1 MDKNNAFFN
10 KIDSILIDLT
20 NEDVHDTVYN
30 LPKTSKSGNQKRVVF
45 YLLIY
50 LKIRFSYSI
59 IRVRVRFFNYHI
71 FLGQLIILQIYLFFK
86 RKICS
91 KLNAD
96 SEYVN
101 KNGLFFFFKYFL
113 YHWLYKLIL
122 RDK

>member
-71 FLGQLIILQIYLFFK
+71 FLGQLI
-86 RKICS
+86 
-91 KLNAD
+91 LN
-96 SEYVN
+96 ST
-101 KNGLFFFFKYFL
+101 
-113 YHWLYKLIL
+113 
-122 RDK
+122 RDL